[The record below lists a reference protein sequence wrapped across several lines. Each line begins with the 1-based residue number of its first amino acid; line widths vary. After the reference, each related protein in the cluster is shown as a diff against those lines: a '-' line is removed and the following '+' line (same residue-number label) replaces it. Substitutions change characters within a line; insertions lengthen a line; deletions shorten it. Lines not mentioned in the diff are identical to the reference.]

1 MHKSN
6 IVLMVQRSQMLVLRV
21 DCINHVMIRHLPRH
35 QYTKKDYLSQHNL
48 MLLTQSIWLL
58 DVARKVFLLQKIRC
72 KFLQDQTGISKVIA
86 QNLSMASR
94 TSHTQFK
101 YSFQNLKQIVETG
114 IDQPDFPC
122 CFIKIFGFNSR
133 VYKEQCVLFC
143 YRRRRRA
150 AALPPPLLDRCSR
163 GRNTQLGNLIYPSAF
178 SSFPREIE
186 HPPRRGRAAESIQSI
201 TQLHLDTYTIPPLKE
216 GFFLAIMTNSNSKHG
231 VSKGKYHF
239 RI

>member
-143 YRRRRRA
+143 YRRRRRSA
-150 AALPPPLLDRCSR
+150 AACHRLSQIDAAVAAIRSWVISFIRVLSPPFLERQNIL
-163 GRNTQLGNLIYPSAF
+163 
-178 SSFPREIE
+178 
-186 HPPRRGRAAESIQSI
+186 RAAVEPQNQSN
-201 TQLHLDTYTIPPLKE
+201 Q
-216 GFFLAIMTNSNSKHG
+216 
-231 VSKGKYHF
+231 
-239 RI
+239 